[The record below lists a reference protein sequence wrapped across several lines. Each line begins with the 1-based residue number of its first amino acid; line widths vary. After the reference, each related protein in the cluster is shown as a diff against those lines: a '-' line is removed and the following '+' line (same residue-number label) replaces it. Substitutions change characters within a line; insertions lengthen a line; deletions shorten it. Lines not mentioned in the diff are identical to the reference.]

1 MANWKLTIN
10 ISKEIKDLKKFTEN
24 LNEDCELIDETGDE
38 FVKLAQKLEAKI
50 KSYEADIKRVTED
63 DGTFED
69 LERELEDFVMSI
81 DLDNAN
87 YTLENVYSICDV
99 AGIWLEQLLSV

>member
-10 ISKEIKDLKKFTEN
+10 ITKEIKDLKELTEN
-24 LNEDCELIDETGDE
+24 LDEDYELIDETGDK
-38 FVKLAQKLEAKI
+38 FVGLAQKLEAKV
-50 KSYEADIKRVTED
+50 KSYEADIKRITED

-69 LERELEDFVMSI
+69 LERELEDFVMSY

-87 YTLENVYSICDV
+87 YTLENIYSICDV
-99 AGIWLEQLLSV
+99 AGIWLEQLV